1 MLKRYPDAEATM
13 GEGKKVGET
22 GPDDAGKNLE
32 LTTVKVRSFAHIITT
47 YIMIYCLVLLFIFCF
62 AIDRL
67 HMYCNIVLNTYF
79 CLLNIGIYH
88 KAHVQSIEI
97 LF

>member
-32 LTTVKVRSFAHIITT
+32 LTTVKVRWSIIHIITIC
-47 YIMIYCLVLLFIFCF
+47 IMIYYYIVLLFIFCF
-62 AIDRL
+62 AID
-67 HMYCNIVLNTYF
+67 T
-79 CLLNIGIYH
+79 
-88 KAHVQSIEI
+88 AHV
-97 LF
+97 L

>member
-32 LTTVKVRSFAHIITT
+32 LTTVKVRWSFVHI
-47 YIMIYCLVLLFIFCF
+47 YPLY
-62 AIDRL
+62 
-67 HMYCNIVLNTYF
+67 
-79 CLLNIGIYH
+79 
-88 KAHVQSIEI
+88 I
-97 LF
+97 LFCN

>member
-32 LTTVKVRSFAHIITT
+32 LTTVKVRPFVHIITIC
-47 YIMIYCLVLLFIFCF
+47 IMIYYYIVLLFIFCF
-62 AIDRL
+62 AID
-67 HMYCNIVLNTYF
+67 T
-79 CLLNIGIYH
+79 
-88 KAHVQSIEI
+88 AHV
-97 LF
+97 L

>member
-32 LTTVKVRSFAHIITT
+32 LTTVKVRPFVHIITIC
-47 YIMIYCLVLLFIFCF
+47 IMIY
-62 AIDRL
+62 
-67 HMYCNIVLNTYF
+67 
-79 CLLNIGIYH
+79 
-88 KAHVQSIEI
+88 
-97 LF
+97 

>member
-32 LTTVKVRSFAHIITT
+32 LTTVKVRPFVHIITIC
-47 YIMIYCLVLLFIFCF
+47 IMIYNSAPLYIFF
-62 AIDRL
+62 
-67 HMYCNIVLNTYF
+67 CN
-79 CLLNIGIYH
+79 
-88 KAHVQSIEI
+88 
-97 LF
+97 

>member
-32 LTTVKVRSFAHIITT
+32 QTTVKVRSSFVHIITT
-47 YIMIYCLVLLFIFCF
+47 CNMIYCLVLLFIFCF
-62 AIDRL
+62 TIDRL
-67 HMYCNIVLNTYF
+67 HIYIV
-79 CLLNIGIYH
+79 
-88 KAHVQSIEI
+88 I
-97 LF
+97 LY